1 MSSVAET
8 ETTSETTSTETTSE
22 TTSEAAQESQR
33 QLTTRQL
40 QALALGRA
48 KRQANLV
55 ARRGGGPLIQARV
68 YGPEDTAD
76 IFKFLDTL
84 EVEYHKPYKRF
95 NQIVKVPRGQ
105 ASYTV
110 DDSIHYD
117 YKVSGGSPPNYV
129 MCDRLKAITAA
140 TNAVLGTEFNTI
152 LLNKYINGDD
162 CIGFHKDK
170 EVGWAEGTGF
180 ATLAFG
186 VTRDFQIRHVES
198 NVTTT
203 VPHEDGCVLHMPYPM
218 NHHYMHSVP
227 KRKAVTGCRISLTFR
242 HITTRKS
249 DVAAKKTGA

>member
-1 MSSVAET
+1 MLMTS
-8 ETTSETTSTETTSE
+8 TTSETQPCAAE
-22 TTSEAAQESQR
+22 EASKEVQTAP
-33 QLTTRQL
+33 QLSKLQL
-40 QALALGRA
+40 EALALGRA
-48 KRQANLV
+48 KRLANLA
-55 ARRGGGPLIQARV
+55 ARRGGGPLVRARV
-68 YGPEDTAD
+68 YGPEETAD

-105 ASYTV
+105 ASYTL
-110 DDSIHYD
+110 DDDIHYD

-140 TNAVLGTEFNTI
+140 TNAALGTQFNTI
-152 LLNKYINGDD
+152 LLNKYVDGDD

-170 EVGWAEGTGF
+170 EVGWAPGSGF

-186 VTRDFQIRHVES
+186 ATRDFQIRHVET
-198 NVTTT
+198 NELTT
-203 VPHEDGCVLHMPYPM
+203 VPHEDGYVLHMPYPM

-227 KRKAVTGCRISLTFR
+227 KRKAVKECRISLTFR

-249 DVAAKKTGA
+249 DLKK